1 MFKKIILAAL
11 VVTSAVFAQINVG
24 GRAALN
30 FGTVWGENT
39 DDANWGLGFN
49 AGVVAKMGINPMLS
63 FVPGLEV
70 DYRRISN
77 DEGEITQTISFMYI
91 EAPLLLRIQATPQFA
106 IDVGP
111 TVAFNVSASI
121 GASDGDNSASA
132 DIPSDYVTAVEVG
145 AVAGVSFA
153 VMPNLEVNVRA
164 AMGFMDMLDMKKMMM
179 GEDDDYYGYDY
190 VPDFGF
196 KNMRFQAGVT
206 YWFM

>member
-39 DDANWGLGFN
+39 DNANWGLGFN

-179 GEDDDYYGYDY
+179 GEDDDYYDY

>member
-77 DEGEITQTISFMYI
+77 DEGEYTQSISFMYI

-145 AVAGVSFA
+145 AVVGVSFA

-179 GEDDDYYGYDY
+179 GDDDDYYGYDY

>member
-111 TVAFNVSASI
+111 TVAFNVSASV

-132 DIPSDYVTAVEVG
+132 DIPSDYVSAVEVG
-145 AVAGVSFA
+145 AVVGVSFA

-179 GEDDDYYGYDY
+179 GEDDDYYGYDN

-196 KNMRFQAGVT
+196 KNMRFQAGAT

>member
-39 DDANWGLGFN
+39 DNANWGLGFN

-91 EAPLLLRIQATPQFA
+91 EAPLLLRIQATPQLA

-111 TVAFNVSASI
+111 TVGFNVSASV

-145 AVAGVSFA
+145 AVVGVSFA

-179 GEDDDYYGYDY
+179 GDDDDYYGYDY

>member
-11 VVTSAVFAQINVG
+11 VVTSAVFAQVNVG

-30 FGTVWGENT
+30 FGSVWGENT

-77 DEGEITQTISFMYI
+77 DEGELTQTISFMYI
-91 EAPLLLRIQATPQFA
+91 EAPLLLRIQATPQLA

-111 TVAFNVSASI
+111 TVGFNVSASI
-121 GASDGDNSASA
+121 GASDGENSASV

-145 AVAGVSFA
+145 AVAGVSIA

-164 AMGFMDMLDMKKMMM
+164 AFGFMDMVDMKKMML
-179 GEDDDYYGYDY
+179 GDDDDYYDY
-190 VPDFGF
+190 VPDIGC
-196 KNMRFQAGVT
+196 KNMRFQVGAT